1 MSTPAAQHQ
10 AIEEIVVA
18 IGVNVVY
25 FEHDEYAHF
34 DPVSLTAAVAAL
46 LLNGYFQGIV
56 DAVRHAG
63 KANATQLAARLS
75 HLHRG
80 DGPEPELPTVRAADA
95 ARYGDVAQSVLQ
107 TALVEQG
114 FPLQKA
120 AALAETVR
128 RQADAVVTA
137 GAGSG
142 HD

>member
-18 IGVNVVY
+18 IGVNAVY

-34 DPVSLTAAVAAL
+34 DPVSLTAAVAAM
-46 LLNGYFQGIV
+46 LLNG
-56 DAVRHAG
+56 VRHAG
-63 KANATQLAARLS
+63 KANATQLAARIS